1 MQDQINLL
9 ENNVKWLID
18 LHNSSKKTNC
28 DDTKIQLLNLHQINS
43 QLEKELSVLTLRLE
57 EKYENLS
64 LNNIN
69 LQDNTC
75 YKQLEKCKDK
85 LIKLNSLLD
94 FCEKNK
100 ITLEKQILTLKSNN
114 DSENRI
120 NLNNLIN
127 SKKNLNRKQEE
138 TNNILKN
145 DLQQIT
151 KELND
156 NKLILKESI
165 EENKK
170 LFLKIQKRRLKKKNK
185 NTSIKDTSFL
195 EDEEYIKSI
204 LEDEEYINQNN
215 LFLSLKKEN
224 NELKNRLSEIDEIV
238 STTNKKNK
246 DLQFTSNYQE
256 QNQSVCKNLLQN
268 FNLQNKY
275 SYYSTKIIFLGE
287 EKNFLEI
294 VKEYEELHI
303 HESEYIS
310 NLQLP
315 EIFEI
320 MFNNFSWFENLI
332 CKKYKIIKF

>member
-1 MQDQINLL
+1 MQDQFNLL
-9 ENNVKWLID
+9 KDNVDWLIN
-18 LHNSSKKTNC
+18 LHNSFKKTNC
-28 DDTKIQLLNLHQINS
+28 NDTEIQLLNLHQINS
-43 QLEKELSVLTLRLE
+43 ELEKELSVLTLRLE

-75 YKQLEKCKDK
+75 YEQLEKCKDK
-85 LIKLNSLLD
+85 LIKLNSLLV
-94 FCEKNK
+94 FCERNK

-127 SKKNLNRKQEE
+127 SKKNLNRKQEQ

-151 KELND
+151 KELNV
-156 NKLILKESI
+156 NKLILKEYI

-170 LFLKIQKRRLKKKNK
+170 LFSKIQKKNNKKKNK
-185 NTSIKDTSFL
+185 NTSIKETSILDTSTL
-195 EDEEYIKSI
+195 EEEYT
-204 LEDEEYINQNN
+204 NQNN

-246 DLQFTSNYQE
+246 NLQLTSNYQE

-294 VKEYEELHI
+294 VKEYEELF
-303 HESEYIS
+303 ENNNIS
-310 NLQLP
+310 NLSLP
-315 EIFEI
+315 EIFKI
-320 MFNNFSWFENLI
+320 MLNDYDWFEDLI

>member
-43 QLEKELSVLTLRLE
+43 ELEKELSFLTLRLE

-75 YKQLEKCKDK
+75 YEQLQKCKDK
-85 LIKLNSLLD
+85 LIKLKSLLD
-94 FCEKNK
+94 LCERNK

-127 SKKNLNRKQEE
+127 SKKNLNRKQEQ

-151 KELND
+151 EELNV
-156 NKLILKESI
+156 NKLTLKETI
-165 EENKK
+165 KENKK
-170 LFLKIQKRRLKKKNK
+170 LFSKIQKKNNKKKNK
-185 NTSIKDTSFL
+185 NTSIKETSILDTSTL
-195 EDEEYIKSI
+195 EEEYT
-204 LEDEEYINQNN
+204 NQNN

-224 NELKNRLSEIDEIV
+224 NELKNRLSDIDEIV

-246 DLQFTSNYQE
+246 NLQLTSNYQE

-294 VKEYEELHI
+294 VKEYEELYL

-332 CKKYKIIKF
+332 CEKYKIIKF